1 MNKGIQI
8 KALSYDEY
16 KEFVESIESI
26 FQCSDYDID
35 KQYRIPNEV
44 DNSPEE
50 IAYRRMK
57 SIANTEANKIN
68 WAVAIKCVT
77 EDVNTISNLI
87 RSNKIKHPKK
97 LKEFIENIIA
107 IYNYWDTQY
116 REDFCLIKEYRD
128 SVKTEKSIDE
138 MDADELREYIKKH
151 NIK

>member
-1 MNKGIQI
+1 MIHVDFINLEELTDFITHFTEGT
-8 KALSYDEY
+8 DT
-16 KEFVESIESI
+16 
-26 FQCSDYDID
+26 DID
-35 KQYRIPNEV
+35 KVQYRIPNEM
-44 DNSPEE
+44 DNSPEAV
-50 IAYRRMK
+50 AYRRVE
-57 SIANTEANKIN
+57 SIANSETSKVN

-97 LKEFIENIIA
+97 LKEFVENVIA
-107 IYNYWDTQY
+107 IYDYWDTQY

-138 MDADELREYIKKH
+138 MDADELRDYIKKH

>member
-8 KALSYDEY
+8 KVLSYDEY
-16 KEFVESIESI
+16 KEFIESI
-26 FQCSDYDID
+26 FKSSDYDID
-35 KQYRIPNEV
+35 KVQYRIPNEI
-44 DNSPEE
+44 DNSPEAV
-50 IAYRRMK
+50 AYRRME
-57 SIANTEANKIN
+57 SIANTEATKVN

-87 RSNKIKHPKK
+87 RSNKIKHPNK
-97 LKEFIENIIA
+97 LKKFIENVIA

-128 SVKTEKSIDE
+128 SVKKEKSIDE
-138 MDADELREYIKKH
+138 MNADELREYIKKH

>member
-1 MNKGIQI
+1 MIYVDFINSEELINFIEQLTKGT
-8 KALSYDEY
+8 DN
-16 KEFVESIESI
+16 
-26 FQCSDYDID
+26 DID
-35 KQYRIPNEV
+35 KVQYRIPNEI
-44 DNSPEE
+44 DNSPEAL
-50 IAYRRMK
+50 AYRRIE
-57 SIANTEANKIN
+57 SIANSKTSKVN

-97 LKEFIENIIA
+97 LKEFVENILA
-107 IYNYWDTQY
+107 IYDYWDTQY

-138 MDADELREYIKKH
+138 MDADELRDYIKKH

>member
-1 MNKGIQI
+1 MNKGVQI
-8 KALSYDEY
+8 EVLSYDEFI
-16 KEFVESIESI
+16 EFIKSI
-26 FQCSDYDID
+26 FKSSDYDID
-35 KQYRIPNEV
+35 KVQYRIPNEI
-44 DNSPEE
+44 DNSPEA
-50 IAYRRMK
+50 IAYRRIA
-57 SIANTEANKIN
+57 SIANSEETKVN

-97 LKEFIENIIA
+97 LKEFVENVIA

-138 MDADELREYIKKH
+138 MDADELRDYIKKH

>member
-1 MNKGIQI
+1 MNKGVQI
-8 KALSYDEY
+8 EVLSYDEFI
-16 KEFVESIESI
+16 EFIKSI
-26 FQCSDYDID
+26 FKSSDYDID
-35 KQYRIPNEV
+35 KVQYRIPNEI
-44 DNSPEE
+44 DNSPEA
-50 IAYRRMK
+50 IAYRRIE
-57 SIANTEANKIN
+57 SIANSESIKVN
-68 WAVAIKCVT
+68 WAIAIKCVT

-97 LKEFIENIIA
+97 LKEFVENVIA

-138 MDADELREYIKKH
+138 MDADELRDYIKKH

>member
-8 KALSYDEY
+8 GLLSYDEY
-16 KEFVESIESI
+16 KDFIESI
-26 FQCSDYDID
+26 FKSSDYDID
-35 KQYRIPNEV
+35 KVCRIPNEI
-44 DNSPEE
+44 DNSPEAV
-50 IAYRRMK
+50 AYRRME
-57 SIANTEANKIN
+57 SIANSEAAKVN

-77 EDVNTISNLI
+77 EDINTISNLI
-87 RSNKIKHPKK
+87 RSNKIKNPKK
-97 LKEFIENIIA
+97 LKEFVENVIA
-107 IYNYWDTQY
+107 IYDYWDSQY

>member
-8 KALSYDEY
+8 GLLSYDEY
-16 KEFVESIESI
+16 KDFIESI
-26 FQCSDYDID
+26 FKSSDYDID
-35 KQYRIPNEV
+35 KVCHIPNEI
-44 DNSPEE
+44 DNSPEAV
-50 IAYRRMK
+50 AYRRME
-57 SIANTEANKIN
+57 SIANSEAAKVN

-77 EDVNTISNLI
+77 EDINTISNLI
-87 RSNKIKHPKK
+87 RSNKIKNPKK
-97 LKEFIENIIA
+97 LKEFVENVIA
-107 IYNYWDTQY
+107 IYDYWDSQY

>member
-8 KALSYDEY
+8 GLLSFDEF
-16 KEFVESIESI
+16 EDFVKSI
-26 FQCSDYDID
+26 FKSSDCDID
-35 KQYRIPNEV
+35 KMYRIPNEI
-44 DNSPEE
+44 DNSPEAV
-50 IAYRRMK
+50 AYRRMK
-57 SIANTEANKIN
+57 SIANTEAIKIN

-87 RSNKIKHPKK
+87 RSNKIKHPNK
-97 LKEFIENIIA
+97 LKKFVENVIA

-138 MDADELREYIKKH
+138 MDADELRDYIKKH

>member
-8 KALSYDEY
+8 GLLSYDEY
-16 KEFVESIESI
+16 KDFVESI
-26 FQCSDYDID
+26 FKCSDYDID
-35 KQYRIPNEV
+35 KQYRIPNEI
-44 DNSPEE
+44 DNSDEAV
-50 IAYRRMK
+50 AYRRME
-57 SIANTEANKIN
+57 SIANTEASKVN

-87 RSNKIKHPKK
+87 RSNNIKHPKK
-97 LKEFIENIIA
+97 LKEFVENVLA
-107 IYNYWDTQY
+107 IYDYWDNQY

-128 SVKTEKSIDE
+128 SIKTEKSIDE